1 MKYLRLPTLAF
12 LLFAVAGTYAD
23 DKQDKTTP
31 AAAILKMT
39 PEQLLKLWDKNKNG
53 FVDKEE
59 VPPQIRQ
66 YFEQLDTNGDG
77 KLDQNE
83 IAQLLEILK
92 RRRLEQDAQQGKV
105 KGKNKG
111 SDVDSKIDALLR
123 RLDTNKDGKISR
135 DEAAGRPLAKA
146 FDSLDKNKDGYLDR
160 TELAAWVQRIGAG
173 ANKADKGQPG
183 AGPAARNALPDFDAL
198 DKNADGRL
206 TREELKGTTWAELF
220 DKIDTNKDGKIDR
233 KEFETYVKQMSD
245 PAKIDS
251 AKTEGSKKN

>member
-23 DKQDKTTP
+23 DKQD
-31 AAAILKMT
+31 
-39 PEQLLKLWDKNKNG
+39 
-53 FVDKEE
+53 
-59 VPPQIRQ
+59 
-66 YFEQLDTNGDG
+66 
-77 KLDQNE
+77 
-83 IAQLLEILK
+83 
-92 RRRLEQDAQQGKV
+92 AQQAKA

-111 SDVDSKIDALLR
+111 SDVDSNIDALLR

-160 TELAAWVQRIGAG
+160 TELAAWVQRIGAA
-173 ANKADKGQPG
+173 ANKAGKGQPG
-183 AGPAARNALPDFDAL
+183 AALPARNALPDFDAL
-198 DKNADGRL
+198 DKDADGRL

-220 DKIDTNKDGKIDR
+220 DKIDTNRDGKIDR

-245 PAKIDS
+245 PVKIDS